1 VRRPVEDA
9 AKRAL
14 DLTVATLGLVATAPG
29 LGLIALL
36 VRSSGPGPVIFRQE
50 RVGRYGRPFRI
61 HKFRTLRIDAS
72 GPLVSASG
80 DCRVTRIGAALRS
93 TKLDELPQLW
103 DVLRGEMSLVGPRPE
118 VPTYAAL
125 WTAEQRETILAVRPG
140 ITDPVSILFVN
151 EAEELALTADPDRH
165 YRTELLPR
173 KAQLY
178 AEYVQTR
185 SLTGDLV
192 ILLRTMQTLA
202 GMSQAFGP
210 TRRSGA
216 MQR

>member
-1 VRRPVEDA
+1 MRRPVEDA

-80 DCRVTRIGAALRS
+80 DGRVTRIGAALRR

-103 DVLRGEMSLVGPRPE
+103 DVLREAAFPVASAEFRRVVSLPLYSAMTDDEADRV
-118 VPTYAAL
+118 V
-125 WTAEQRETILAVRPG
+125 AVVR
-140 ITDPVSILFVN
+140 
-151 EAEELALTADPDRH
+151 R
-165 YRTELLPR
+165 LL
-173 KAQLY
+173 
-178 AEYVQTR
+178 
-185 SLTGDLV
+185 S
-192 ILLRTMQTLA
+192 
-202 GMSQAFGP
+202 
-210 TRRSGA
+210 
-216 MQR
+216 

>member
-1 VRRPVEDA
+1 MTSPVEDA

-14 DLTVATLGLVATAPG
+14 DLALAATGLVTTAPA
-29 LGLIALL
+29 LVLIALL
-36 VRSSGPGPVIFRQE
+36 IRRSSAGPVIFRQE

-61 HKFRTLRIDAS
+61 HKFRTLRVDAP
-72 GPLVSASG
+72 GPLVTASS
-80 DCRVTRIGAALRS
+80 DRRVTPLGGVLRR

-125 WTAEQRETILAVRPG
+125 WPAAERETILSVRPG
-140 ITDPVSILFVN
+140 ITDPVSLMFRN
-151 EAEELALTADPDRH
+151 EAEELSLAADPDQH
-165 YRTELLPR
+165 YRTALLPR

-185 SLTGDLV
+185 SLAGDV
-192 ILLRTMQTLA
+192 AILLRTVQTLLA
-202 GMSQAFGP
+202 
-210 TRRSGA
+210 
-216 MQR
+216 

>member
-1 VRRPVEDA
+1 MTSPVQDT

-14 DLTVATLGLVATAPG
+14 DLALAGIGLVVTAPA

-36 VRSSGPGPVIFRQE
+36 VRRSSAGPVIFQQE

-61 HKFRTLRIDAS
+61 HKFRTLRDDAA
-72 GPLVSASG
+72 GPLVTASG
-80 DCRVTRIGAALRS
+80 DRRMTPIGGVLRR

-125 WTAEQRETILAVRPG
+125 WPSAQRETILSVRPG
-140 ITDPVSILFVN
+140 ITDPVSLMFRN
-151 EAEELALTADPDRH
+151 EADELALAADPDQH
-165 YRTELLPR
+165 YRTALLPR

-185 SLTGDLV
+185 SLAGDV
-192 ILLRTMQTLA
+192 AILLRTVQTLL
-202 GMSQAFGP
+202 
-210 TRRSGA
+210 T
-216 MQR
+216 

>member
-1 VRRPVEDA
+1 MTRPVEDA

-14 DLTVATLGLVATAPG
+14 DVAVATIGLVLTAPG

-36 VRSSGPGPVIFRQE
+36 VRRSSPGPVIFRQE

-61 HKFRTLRIDAS
+61 HKFRTLRVDAA

-80 DCRVTRIGAALRS
+80 DRRVTPVGTVLRR

-125 WTAEQRETILAVRPG
+125 WPADERETILSVRPG
-140 ITDPVSILFVN
+140 ITDPVSLLFRN
-151 EAEELALTADPDRH
+151 EAEELALVPNPDQH
-165 YRTELLPR
+165 YRTALLPR
-173 KAQLY
+173 KAKMY
-178 AEYVQTR
+178 VEYVQTR
-185 SLTGDLV
+185 SLAGDLA
-192 ILLRTMQTLA
+192 ILLRTVRTLLLA
-202 GMSQAFGP
+202 
-210 TRRSGA
+210 
-216 MQR
+216 

>member
-1 VRRPVEDA
+1 MTSPVEDA

-14 DLTVATLGLVATAPG
+14 DLALAATGLVVTAPA

-36 VRSSGPGPVIFRQE
+36 IRSSSAGPVIFRQE

-61 HKFRTLRIDAS
+61 HKFRTLRVDPP
-72 GPLVSASG
+72 GPLVTASS
-80 DCRVTRIGAALRS
+80 DRRVTPIGGVLRR

-125 WTAEQRETILAVRPG
+125 WPAAERETILSVRPG
-140 ITDPVSILFVN
+140 ITDPVSLMFRN
-151 EAEELALTADPDRH
+151 EAEELALAADPEQH
-165 YRTELLPR
+165 YRTALLPR

-185 SLTGDLV
+185 SLAGDV
-192 ILLRTMQTLA
+192 AILLRTVQTLLA
-202 GMSQAFGP
+202 
-210 TRRSGA
+210 
-216 MQR
+216 

>member
-1 VRRPVEDA
+1 MSSPAEDT

-14 DLTVATLGLVATAPG
+14 DLGLAGIGLVVTAPA

-36 VRSSGPGPVIFRQE
+36 VRRSSAGPVIFRQE

-61 HKFRTLRIDAS
+61 HKFRTLRVDAA
-72 GPLVSASG
+72 GPLVTASG
-80 DCRVTRIGAALRS
+80 DRRVTPIGRVLRR

-125 WTAEQRETILAVRPG
+125 WPSAERETILSVRPG
-140 ITDPVSILFVN
+140 ITDPVSLMFRN
-151 EAEELALTADPDRH
+151 EAEELALAADPDQH
-165 YRTELLPR
+165 YRTALLPR

-185 SLTGDLV
+185 SLAGDV
-192 ILLRTMQTLA
+192 AILLRTVQTLLA
-202 GMSQAFGP
+202 
-210 TRRSGA
+210 
-216 MQR
+216 